1 MQWEEGYVQGVIEI
15 EIEREATKRDREM
28 ANQVVRVRREA
39 IAACM
44 TCPLCNKLLRDA
56 TTISECLH
64 TCESLLT
71 FLSLFFFSNFV
82 PFSSSFVLN
91 FSNFLFFFAFCSSSD
106 LGCSWFSRFLIWV
119 FLGFASYPLCWL
131 VRLMFLSLCLNNLMV
146 LLFCFISLCF
156 LLVDAK
162 PFGRIDWY
170 KINADGLV

>member
-1 MQWEEGYVQGVIEI
+1 MQGVIEI

-71 FLSLFFFSNFV
+71 FLSLFLFKFRPFF
-82 PFSSSFVLN
+82 
-91 FSNFLFFFAFCSSSD
+91 
-106 LGCSWFSRFLIWV
+106 
-119 FLGFASYPLCWL
+119 
-131 VRLMFLSLCLNNLMV
+131 
-146 LLFCFISLCF
+146 
-156 LLVDAK
+156 
-162 PFGRIDWY
+162 
-170 KINADGLV
+170 